1 MTLTRASNISLSA
14 RLHRGTARQN
24 GLISSIVCLYARW
37 MKPANGAEIIA
48 RSTLLP
54 KHPGKWGAWS
64 LPTEPSVMKNQHNKA
79 VLTGLSAAPREMGYV
94 EHVVLWA
101 KLLIVCSCSDPHI
114 WESCPLIHPQTSLYQ
129 NLPSCTL
136 LKLLQMHTAW
146 TACYIELYSNVRNH
160 KYQIIGLYYENV
172 VQRLCCYS
180 RNREQL

>member
-1 MTLTRASNISLSA
+1 MTLTRASNIFLSA
-14 RLHRGTARQN
+14 RLHRGTVRQN
-24 GLISSIVCLYARW
+24 GLISSIVCLHARW
-37 MKPANGAEIIA
+37 MKLANGAEITV

-79 VLTGLSAAPREMGYV
+79 ALTGPSAAPREMGYV

-101 KLLIVCSCSDPHI
+101 TRCSGPHL
-114 WESCPLIHPQTSLYQ
+114 WCPLIHPQTSIYQ
-129 NLPSCTL
+129 NLPSCTPKKA
-136 LKLLQMHTAW
+136 LKAHTAW

-160 KYQIIGLYYENV
+160 TFRIIGLDYEV

>member
-1 MTLTRASNISLSA
+1 MTLTRASNVSLSA

-37 MKPANGAEIIA
+37 MKLANGAEIIA

-64 LPTEPSVMKNQHNKA
+64 LPTEPSVMKNQLNKA
-79 VLTGLSAAPREMGYV
+79 ALTGPSAVPREMGYV

-101 KLLIVCSCSDPHI
+101 KLLIVCS

-129 NLPSCTL
+129 KPTSCTL
-136 LKLLQMHTAW
+136 LKMLQKHTQH
-146 TACYIELYSNVRNH
+146 ELHVTLNWIQMWGIVNVRSQVCIT
-160 KYQIIGLYYENV
+160 KK
-172 VQRLCCYS
+172 
-180 RNREQL
+180 